1 MALKEEF
8 ESQGNW
14 LFKRRSFL
22 PLLVLLAGVFLFIKS
37 ELYPQ
42 PSWID
47 NYPYEWYYEV
57 FCLGVSLFGL
67 AIRVYTVGHTPR
79 HTSGRNVHGQL
90 AEVLNT
96 SGIYSLVRHPLYL
109 GNFFMW
115 LGPTLLIGQFWF
127 VFAFCLA
134 YWLYYERIMFAEEQ
148 FLQRKFGDAYDQWAS
163 NTPAFIPKFKKFNC
177 PNRSFSWRKVLKSE
191 KNGLLAIFIIFLF
204 FDISEEVL
212 ERQKDY
218 NWFLVYGTAFTVLLY
233 ATLKY
238 LKRKTA
244 LLDEPNR

>member
-1 MALKEEF
+1 MALKEEL
-8 ESQGNW
+8 EKQGNW

-22 PLLVLLAGVFLFIKS
+22 PLLVLLVGFLLFVNC
-37 ELYPQ
+37 ELYSKQ
-42 PSWID
+42 SWLD
-47 NYPYEWYYEV
+47 KAPYEWYHEALC
-57 FCLGVSLFGL
+57 FGVSLFGL
-67 AIRVYTVGHTPR
+67 AIRIYTVGHTPR

-90 AEVLNT
+90 AEALNT

-115 LGPTLLIGQFWF
+115 LGPALLIGQFWF
-127 VFAFCLA
+127 ALAFCLA

-148 FLQRKFGDAYDQWAS
+148 FLRRKFGDSYREWALT
-163 NTPAFIPKFKKFNC
+163 TPAFIPRFGKFVK
-177 PNRSFSWRKVLKSE
+177 PNLPFSWKKVLKSE
-191 KNGLLAIFIIFLF
+191 KNGLLAIFLIFLF

-218 NWFLVYGTAFTVLLY
+218 NWFLIYGTTLMLFLY
-233 ATLKY
+233 GILKY
-238 LKRKTA
+238 MRKRTS